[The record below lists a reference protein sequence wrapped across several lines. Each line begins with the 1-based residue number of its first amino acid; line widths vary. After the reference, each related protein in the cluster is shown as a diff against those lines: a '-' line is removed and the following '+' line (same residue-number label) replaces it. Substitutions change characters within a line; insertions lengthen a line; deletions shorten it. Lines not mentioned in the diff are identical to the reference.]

1 MYFVIN
7 RHETSLIQKIID
19 DIVEELNS
27 KFLLPI
33 SKEIVGMNSRLEY
46 LISLINLESNDV
58 RMIGIYGLGGIGK
71 TTISKVV
78 YNNIFNL
85 FESSIFLENVRERSL
100 NSSSQLQLQKELL
113 NGAIKGK
120 NVEIISVHEG
130 INMIKQRLHSKRVL
144 LILDDVD
151 KLEQLKSLAGEHGWF
166 GPKSRIII
174 TTRDRHLLK
183 KHKVDALY
191 KVMELDPEESFQLF
205 CQHAFNQNNCEK
217 DFVSLS
223 NDVVNYVNG
232 LPLALEVLGSFLFN
246 KSVHDWESTLHKL
259 KKQPNIEIQNVLK
272 ISYEGLDKGEQETF
286 LDIACFFN
294 GCNENDVIRLIE
306 NARIDITVLHDK
318 SLITL
323 FGNTIRMHDLVQ
335 EMGREIVRHCKEP
348 GEWSR
353 LWDPEDISLVLRK
366 KTVRAKCINLVDPQ
380 YFFLL
385 IFNSSAYI
393 SL

>member
-1 MYFVIN
+1 MHFVIN

-46 LISLINLESNDV
+46 LMSLIDLESNDV

-85 FESSIFLENVRERSL
+85 FESSIFLEKVRERSL
-100 NSSSQLQLQKELL
+100 NSSSQLQLLKELL

-120 NVEIISVHEG
+120 NVEIISVHGG
-130 INMIKQRLHSKRVL
+130 ISMIKQRLRSKRVL

-191 KVMELDPEESFQLF
+191 KVMELDPKESFQLF
-205 CQHAFNQNNCEK
+205 CQHAFNQSNCEK

-272 ISYEGLDKGEQETF
+272 MSYEGLDKGEQGTF

-294 GCNENDVIRLIE
+294 GCNENDVIRLRE

>member
-85 FESSIFLENVRERSL
+85 FESSIFLEKVRERSH
-100 NSSSQLQLQKELL
+100 NSSSQLQLLKELL

-130 INMIKQRLHSKRVL
+130 INMIKQRLRSKRVL

-151 KLEQLKSLAGEHGWF
+151 ELEQLKSLAGEHGWF

-183 KHKVDALY
+183 NHKVDALY
-191 KVMELDPEESFQLF
+191 NVMELDPKESFQLF

-217 DFVSLS
+217 DFVNLS

-259 KKQPNIEIQNVLK
+259 KKQPKIEIQNVMK
-272 ISYEGLDKGEQETF
+272 ISFEGLDKGEQETF

-294 GCNENDVIRLIE
+294 ECNENDVIRLIE
-306 NARIDITVLHDK
+306 NARINITVLHDK

-348 GEWSR
+348 GKWSR
-353 LWDPEDISLVLRK
+353 LWDPNDISLVLK
-366 KTVRAKCINLVDPQ
+366 KQTV
-380 YFFLL
+380 
-385 IFNSSAYI
+385 
-393 SL
+393 